1 MIMLALLCN
10 HRGGIPENTLDAI
23 RESEQN
29 GAVAIEV
36 DLAFTKDGHPVLLHD
51 STVDRTS
58 NGSGEIVTLKLEDVQ
73 QLDFGAHAGYVVMLM
88 LKYIRLACLHA
99 GYSLAVPRY
108 PHFQRPW
115 HSLTASICRC
125 F

>member
-1 MIMLALLCN
+1 MLALLCN

-58 NGSGEIVTLKLEDVQ
+58 NGSG
-73 QLDFGAHAGYVVMLM
+73 AGYVVMLM